1 MTEKQRADLAVVEQG
16 LAESR
21 AKAQAMIMAGEIFK
35 VINNSDGGLL
45 RIEKPGEMIPQ
56 GLTLISKGDTCPYV
70 SRGGLKLE
78 EGIRASGFDLTNQ
91 RILDIGASTG
101 GFTHCALLHGA
112 KEVVAL
118 DVGHSQL
125 HDSLRHDKRVQ
136 VIENTNIR
144 YLEPGAIAP
153 VDGIVI
159 DVSFISL
166 LKALPPAWPHLK
178 ENGWFICLIK
188 PQFEAERN
196 EIGKGGVVRDD
207 DIRENILQRT
217 IASLNTM
224 GFPIAGHTKSP
235 IQGQKKGNIEYLAW
249 GHKGAICQTN

>member
-1 MTEKQRADLAVVEQG
+1 MSEKLRADLLVVEQG

-35 VINNSDGGLL
+35 IINDTDGGLL
-45 RIEKPGEMIPQ
+45 RIEKSGEMVPTETK
-56 GLTLISKGDTCPYV
+56 LVSKGDNCPYV

-78 EGIRASGFDLTNQ
+78 EGIRASGFDLTGQ
-91 RILDIGASTG
+91 RVLDIGASTG

-125 HDSLRHDKRVQ
+125 HDTLRHDPRVQ
-136 VIENTNIR
+136 VIENCNIR
-144 YLEPGAIAP
+144 YLEPGAIDP

-166 LKALPPAWPHLK
+166 TKALPPALPFLK

-207 DIRENILQRT
+207 TVRQDILERT
-217 IASLNTM
+217 MASLRQL
-224 GFPIAGHTKSP
+224 GFNITGHTVSP
-235 IQGQKKGNIEYLAW
+235 IQGQKKGNIEFLAW
-249 GHKGAICQTN
+249 GHKGQVTTD

>member
-1 MTEKQRADLAVVEQG
+1 MKKVRLDQLVFERG
-16 LAESR
+16 LAPSRER
-21 AKAQAMIMAGEIFK
+21 AKTSIMAGLVF
-35 VINNSDGGLL
+35 VDGQRCDKAGTSVPEDAA
-45 RIEKPGEMIPQ
+45 IEVR
-56 GLTLISKGDTCPYV
+56 GDDCPYV

-78 EGIRASGFDLTNQ
+78 EGIRASGFNLTGQ

-112 KEVVAL
+112 REVVAL

-125 HDSLRHDKRVQ
+125 HDSLRHDPRVT

-144 YLEPGAIAP
+144 HLEPQALAP

-166 LKALPPAWPHLK
+166 TKALPPALPFLK

-188 PQFEAERN
+188 PQFEAERH
-196 EIGKGGVVRDD
+196 EIGKGGVIRDD
-207 DIRENILQRT
+207 QLRLAILERT
-217 IASLNTM
+217 ISSLHAL
-224 GFPIAGHTKSP
+224 GLDILGHTVSP

-249 GHKGAICQTN
+249 GNKG